1 MSLITFSYTVN
12 TMPPLICEVH
22 LCQPEN
28 KEEEEGRGSA
38 TDHKPR
44 EPGRRARPEAQEA
57 LLGEDPVRAV
67 ERVPVRLPR
76 LQALHAR
83 LDHAIHVQ
91 FKAIKCP
98 LALQ

>member
-1 MSLITFSYTVN
+1 
-12 TMPPLICEVH
+12 MPPLICEVH

-67 ERVPVRLPR
+67 ERAAVRLAR
-76 LQALHAR
+76 LQALHPR
-83 LDHAIHVQ
+83 LDHAAQ
-91 FKAIKCP
+91 FPSAPSMREFKKNMGEGTHSRGMVV
-98 LALQ
+98 